1 MKKEIKY
8 IRNKEEE
15 KWIKELE
22 NQLIE
27 VQTNLKIA
35 NFINGVNKIEEYIE
49 KNPELKSI
57 RLRIKGITG
66 DNVDEIEKKI
76 TYTRLEDGIC
86 VDDNKIRKLIRIIKD
101 QLPDLNNFTSN
112 EINLNESKEIIREKM
127 SNIFL
132 VGEEKSK
139 YTFLLMSAEL
149 EEKKE
154 TIKKNK
160 I

>member
-1 MKKEIKY
+1 MKKEIEY
-8 IRNKEEE
+8 IKNKEEE

-22 NQLIE
+22 NKLIE

-35 NFINGVNKIEEYIE
+35 NFINGMNKIEEYIE

-86 VDDNKIRKLIRIIKD
+86 VDNNKIRKLIRIIKD

-112 EINLNESKEIIREKM
+112 EISLNESKEIIREKM
-127 SNIFL
+127 NNIFL
-132 VGEEKSK
+132 VGEEKNK
-139 YTFLLMSAEL
+139 YTFLLMGAEL

-154 TIKKNK
+154 IIKKNK

>member
-1 MKKEIKY
+1 MKKKIKY

-35 NFINGVNKIEEYIE
+35 NFMNGVNKIEEYIE

-57 RLRIKGITG
+57 RLKIKGITG

-76 TYTRLEDGIC
+76 TYTRLEDGIY
-86 VDDNKIRKLIRIIKD
+86 VDDNKIRKLTSIIKD

-132 VGEEKSK
+132 VDEEKSK
-139 YTFLLMSAEL
+139 YIYLLMSAEL

-154 TIKKNK
+154 IIKKNK

>member
-35 NFINGVNKIEEYIE
+35 NFMNGVNKIEEYIE

-57 RLRIKGITG
+57 RLKIKGITG

-76 TYTRLEDGIC
+76 TYTRLEDGIY
-86 VDDNKIRKLIRIIKD
+86 VDDNKIRKLTSIIKD

-132 VGEEKSK
+132 VDEEKSK
-139 YTFLLMSAEL
+139 YIYLLMSAEL

-154 TIKKNK
+154 IIKKNK

>member
-1 MKKEIKY
+1 M
-8 IRNKEEE
+8 
-15 KWIKELE
+15 
-22 NQLIE
+22 
-27 VQTNLKIA
+27 
-35 NFINGVNKIEEYIE
+35 
-49 KNPELKSI
+49 
-57 RLRIKGITG
+57 GI
-66 DNVDEIEKKI
+66 D
-76 TYTRLEDGIC
+76 TRLEDGIY
-86 VDDNKIRKLIRIIKD
+86 VDDNKIRKLTSIIKD

-132 VGEEKSK
+132 VGEEKNK
-139 YTFLLMSAEL
+139 YTFLLMGAEL

>member
-1 MKKEIKY
+1 MKKEIEY
-8 IRNKEEE
+8 IKNKEEE

-22 NQLIE
+22 NKLIE

-35 NFINGVNKIEEYIE
+35 NFINGMNKIEEYIE

-76 TYTRLEDGIC
+76 TYTKLKNKIC
-86 VDDNKIRKLIRIIKD
+86 IDNNKIRKLIRIIKD

-112 EINLNESKEIIREKM
+112 EISLNESKEIIREKM
-127 SNIFL
+127 NNIFL
-132 VGEEKSK
+132 VGEEKNK
-139 YTFLLMSAEL
+139 YTFLLMGAEL

-154 TIKKNK
+154 IIKKNK

>member
-1 MKKEIKY
+1 MKKEREYIK
-8 IRNKEEE
+8 NKEEE

-22 NQLIE
+22 NKLIE

-35 NFINGVNKIEEYIE
+35 NFINGMNKIEEYIE

-86 VDDNKIRKLIRIIKD
+86 VDDNEIRKITRIIKD

-112 EINLNESKEIIREKM
+112 EISLNESKEIIREKM
-127 SNIFL
+127 NNIFL
-132 VGEEKSK
+132 VGEEKNK
-139 YTFLLMSAEL
+139 YTFLLMGAEL

-154 TIKKNK
+154 IIKKNK

>member
-1 MKKEIKY
+1 MKKEREYIK
-8 IRNKEEE
+8 NKEEE

-35 NFINGVNKIEEYIE
+35 NFINGMNKIEEYIE
-49 KNPELKSI
+49 KNPKLKSI
-57 RLRIKGITG
+57 RLKIKGITG
-66 DNVDEIEKKI
+66 DNVDEMEKKI

-86 VDDNKIRKLIRIIKD
+86 VDDNEIRKITRIIKD

-112 EINLNESKEIIREKM
+112 EISLNENKEIIREKM
-127 SNIFL
+127 NNIFL

-139 YTFLLMSAEL
+139 YTFLIMGAEL

-154 TIKKNK
+154 IIKKNK